1 MGDGRF
7 TGLWRPVLLPLVL
20 DEDHMD
26 DTAVQ
31 RWFTVMYGYGEVM
44 LRFQLPRR
52 SPPTTGSQTSPAAD
66 AAR

>member
-1 MGDGRF
+1 
-7 TGLWRPVLLPLVL
+7 LPLVL